1 MDILAELNKIA
12 EEYRGE
18 GNLKEG
24 DAFADLGFDLGADS
38 VDVVELVMAIEEK
51 FGITFPDDLKIDT
64 VDQLIAKIKE
74 LMA

>member
-24 DAFADLGFDLGADS
+24 DAFADLGFDSLDK
-38 VDVVELVMAIEEK
+38 VELVMAIEEK
-51 FGITFPDDLKIDT
+51 FGITFPDDIKIDT
-64 VDQLIAKIKE
+64 VDELIAKIKE
-74 LMA
+74 LKA

>member
-18 GNLKEG
+18 GNLKLG
-24 DAFADLGFDLGADS
+24 DSFADLGFDSLDK
-38 VDVVELVMAIEEK
+38 VELVMAIEEK
-51 FGITFPDDLKIDT
+51 FNILFPDDIQVDT
-64 VDQLIAKIKE
+64 VDALIEKIKE